1 MTASYSDFK
10 DRHVLVTGATRGI
23 GYAIAQA
30 FARQGARVSAI
41 DQDNSPDLP
50 TFRCDL
56 ADSQDVEQAF
66 GKAVDANG
74 DVGILVNNAGVD
86 RRMPLGDQS
95 AEDFRWMLSA
105 NLEHQAQLARLAAP
119 NMADVGGGAIVNLTS
134 TAFMKL
140 APDMTAYHA
149 AKAGIVGL
157 TRGLARD
164 LGAKNI
170 RVNAIAPGRVFT
182 ERVDAETDE
191 NWIEETKQ
199 LQCIPSL
206 IKPEDI
212 AEAAL
217 WLASSS
223 ARMVTGQTLIVDGG
237 VV

>member
-1 MTASYSDFK
+1 MTATYSEFT
-10 DRHVLVTGATRGI
+10 DRHVLVTGAARGI
-23 GYAIAQA
+23 GHAIAQA
-30 FARQGARVSAI
+30 FSLQGARVSVL
-41 DQDNSPDLP
+41 DKLESPDMP
-50 TFRCDL
+50 TIRCDL
-56 ADSQDVEQAF
+56 PDWQDVDRAF
-66 GKAVDANG
+66 AEAVDANG
-74 DVGILVNNAGVD
+74 AVNILVNNAGVD
-86 RRMPLGDQS
+86 RQSPLGGES
-95 AEDFRWMLSA
+95 PEDFRWMLSV

-119 NMADVGGGAIVNLTS
+119 NMADIGGGAIVNMTS

-164 LGAKNI
+164 LGTRNI

-182 ERVDAETDE
+182 DRAREETNE
-191 NWIEETKQ
+191 QWVEETKK

-206 IKPEDI
+206 IKPEDV

-217 WLASSS
+217 WLASDS

>member
-1 MTASYSDFK
+1 MTATYSEFT
-10 DRHVLVTGATRGI
+10 DRHVLVTGAARGI
-23 GYAIAQA
+23 GHAIAQA
-30 FARQGARVSAI
+30 FSLQGARVSVL
-41 DQDNSPDLP
+41 DKLESPDMP
-50 TFRCDL
+50 TIRCDL
-56 ADSQDVEQAF
+56 ADWQDVDRAF
-66 GKAVDANG
+66 AEAVDANG
-74 DVGILVNNAGVD
+74 AVNILVNNAGVD
-86 RRMPLGDQS
+86 RQSPLGGES
-95 AEDFRWMLSA
+95 PEHFRWMLSV

-119 NMADVGGGAIVNLTS
+119 NMADIGGGAIVNMTS

-164 LGAKNI
+164 LGTRNI

-182 ERVDAETDE
+182 DRAREETNE
-191 NWIEETKQ
+191 QWVEETKK

-206 IKPEDI
+206 IKPEDV
-212 AEAAL
+212 AKAAL
-217 WLASSS
+217 WLASDS